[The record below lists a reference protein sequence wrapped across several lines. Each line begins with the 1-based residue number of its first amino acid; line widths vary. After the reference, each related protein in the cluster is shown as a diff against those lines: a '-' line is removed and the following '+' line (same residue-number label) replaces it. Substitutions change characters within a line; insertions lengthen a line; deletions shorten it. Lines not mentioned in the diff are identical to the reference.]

1 MGIASYIREI
11 GRGREGARSLDREQ
25 ACDLMSQVLDGSVT
39 DLEIGAFALAMRIKG
54 ESVAEL
60 AGFLDAA
67 HARCLWLA
75 SAAPA
80 VVLPSYNGSRRL
92 PNLTALLAM
101 LLAQQGI
108 NVLVHGPAHDAARVT
123 TAEIFHGLGLTCA
136 QNAGDVEAAWSRREP
151 AFIGTETLC
160 PALSRLLAVRK
171 VVGLRN
177 SGHTIAKL
185 LAALPGGRVLRVVN
199 YTHPEYGTLLSEFLK
214 LTGASAL
221 LMRGTEGEPVADA
234 RRLQK
239 LDVFIAGTLRAD
251 LSLPAQDGVLAE
263 MPVLPRTNDAAT
275 TASGIQAVVS
285 GALPA
290 PRPIAAQVDRA
301 CLLRA
306 LTALETPAPHEA
318 SQAVAARRQ

>member
-1 MGIASYIREI
+1 MGISGYIREI
-11 GRGREGARSLDREQ
+11 GRGREGARSLDRSQ
-25 ACDLMSQVLDGSVT
+25 AHDLMSQVLDGTVT

-67 HARCLWLA
+67 QARCMPLESVA
-75 SAAPA
+75 DA

-101 LLAQQGI
+101 LLSQQGV
-108 NVLVHGPAHDAARVT
+108 NVLVHGPAHDNARVT
-123 TAEIFHGLGLTCA
+123 TAEIFHDLGLTCA
-136 QNAGDVEAAWSRREP
+136 ENAGDVEAAWQRQEP
-151 AFIGTETLC
+151 AFMRTETLC
-160 PALSRLLAVRK
+160 PALARLLAVRA

-185 LAALPGGRVLRVVN
+185 LPGLVSGPALRVVN
-199 YTHPEYGTLLSEFLK
+199 YTHPEYGSLLTEFLQS
-214 LTGASAL
+214 TSASAL

-239 LDVFIAGTLRAD
+239 LEVFLQGRMRPE

-263 MPVLPRTNDAAT
+263 MPVLPRGNDAST
-275 TASGIQAVVS
+275 TASTIQAVVS
-285 GALPA
+285 GAMPA
-290 PRPIAAQVDRA
+290 PKPITAQVE
-301 CLLRA
+301 CLMRA
-306 LTALETPAPHEA
+306 LAALRTPSPLQAPSSAA
-318 SQAVAARRQ
+318 SARQ

>member
-11 GRGREGARSLDREQ
+11 GRGRDGARSLDRAQ
-25 ACDLMSQVLDGSVT
+25 ARDLMSQLLDGTVT

-67 HARCLWLA
+67 HARCLALGTA
-75 SAAPA
+75 GPA

-92 PNLTALLAM
+92 PNLTALLAL
-101 LLAQQGI
+101 LLAKQGI
-108 NVLVHGPAHDAARVT
+108 NVLVHGPAHDATRVT
-123 TAEIFHGLGLTCA
+123 TAEIFHGLGLTFA
-136 QNAGDVEAAWSRREP
+136 ENAADVNAAWSRREP
-151 AFIGTETLC
+151 VFMRTETLC
-160 PALSRLLAVRK
+160 PPLARLLAVRA

-185 LAALPGGRVLRVVN
+185 LAALPSGPVVRVVN
-199 YTHPEYGTLLSEFLK
+199 YTHPEYGALLAEFLG

-239 LDVFIAGTLRAD
+239 LDVFIAGMQRPD

-263 MPVLPRTNDAAT
+263 MPVLPRANDAAT
-275 TASGIQAVVS
+275 TASTIQAVVN

-290 PRPIAAQVDRA
+290 PRPIAAQVE

-318 SQAVAARRQ
+318 SQALAAARQ

>member
-1 MGIASYIREI
+1 MPLHS
-11 GRGREGARSLDREQ
+11 
-25 ACDLMSQVLDGSVT
+25 
-39 DLEIGAFALAMRIKG
+39 
-54 ESVAEL
+54 
-60 AGFLDAA
+60 AG
-67 HARCLWLA
+67 
-75 SAAPA
+75 PA

-108 NVLVHGPAHDAARVT
+108 NVLVHGPAHAAARVT

-136 QNAGDVEAAWSRREP
+136 ANAGDVEAAWNRREP
-151 AFIGTETLC
+151 AFIDTEDLC
-160 PALSRLLAVRK
+160 PPLARLLSVRA

-185 LAALPGGRVLRVVN
+185 LAALPGGPVLRVVN
-199 YTHPEYGTLLSEFLK
+199 YTHPEYGALLTEFLGV
-214 LTGASAL
+214 TGASAL

-239 LDVFIAGTLRAD
+239 LDVFIAGQPRAD
-251 LSLPAQDGVLAE
+251 LSLPGQDGVLAE
-263 MPVLPRTNDAAT
+263 MPVLPRANDAAT
-275 TASGIQAVVS
+275 TATAIQAVVS

-290 PRPIAAQVDRA
+290 PRPIAAQVE

-306 LTALETPAPHEA
+306 LAALETPAPHEA
-318 SQAVAARRQ
+318 PQPLVAARQ